1 MGLTISYQLRLIAPT
16 IDIVQEKVA
25 ALRTIAQELAF
36 MTVGEIVTL
45 QGPECVIDI
54 EDDGQ
59 DPHLELKVHGSEIT
73 GIDQAGKFSFRHP
86 SHIIGFRVIP
96 GEGCSG
102 ADFGFR
108 VYANQDDIQEWTWFS
123 YCKTQYASSSEY
135 GGLENFLTCHLRII
149 HLLDAAQ
156 KLGIECDVTDNGDYW
171 EQRDLKALAST
182 VTSDNQMMA
191 MIMGAFKDIASD
203 QDATLEAPI
212 LDFPNF
218 EYLEGEGQRS

>member
-1 MGLTISYQLRLIAPT
+1 MGLTISYRLRLLAPT

-25 ALRTIAQELAF
+25 ALRTIAQELTF
-36 MTVGEIVTL
+36 MDVGNIVTL
-45 QGPECVIDI
+45 QGQECVIE
-54 EDDGQ
+54 EDGE

-73 GIDQAGKFSFRHP
+73 HIDKAGKFFFRHP
-86 SHIIGFRVIP
+86 SHIIGFRLIP

-108 VYANQDDIQEWTWFS
+108 IYADQDDMQEWTWFS
-123 YCKTQYASSSEY
+123 YCKTQYASNPEY

-171 EQRDLKALAST
+171 EKRDLKALAST

-191 MIMGAFKDIASD
+191 LIMGAFKDIASG
-203 QDATLEAPI
+203 QDATLKAPI
-212 LDFPNF
+212 LDFPDF
-218 EYLEGEGQRS
+218 EYLEGEGGRS

>member
-1 MGLTISYQLRLIAPT
+1 MGLTISYRLRLIAPT
-16 IDIVQEKVA
+16 IDIVHEKVA
-25 ALRTIAQELAF
+25 ALRTIAQKLAF
-36 MTVGEIVTL
+36 MEVGEIVAL
-45 QGPECVIDI
+45 QGQECVIDM
-54 EDDGQ
+54 EDDSQ

-73 GIDQAGKFSFRHP
+73 GIDQGGKFSFRHP
-86 SHIIGFRVIP
+86 SQIIGFRVLP

-108 VYANQDDIQEWTWFS
+108 IYTDQDDTQKWTWFS
-123 YCKTQYASSSEY
+123 YCKTQYASNSEY
-135 GGLENFLTCHLRII
+135 GGLENFLTCHLRMI

-156 KLGIECDVTDNGDYW
+156 KHGIECDVTDNGDYW
-171 EQRDLKALAST
+171 EKRDLKALGST

-191 MIMGAFKDIASD
+191 MIMGAFKDIASA

>member
-1 MGLTISYQLRLIAPT
+1 MGLTISYRLRLIAPT
-16 IDIVQEKVA
+16 IAIVQEKVA
-25 ALRTIAQELAF
+25 TLRTIAQQLEF
-36 MTVGEIVTL
+36 INVGEIVTL
-45 QGPECVIDI
+45 QGQECVIDM

-73 GIDQAGKFSFRHP
+73 GIDRGGKFSFRHP
-86 SHIIGFRVIP
+86 SHIIGFRLIP

-102 ADFGFR
+102 ADLGFR
-108 VYANQDDIQEWTWFS
+108 LYADQADMQEWTWFS
-123 YCKTQYASSSEY
+123 YCKTQYATNPEY

-156 KLGIECDVTDNGDYW
+156 KMGIECDVTDNGDYW
-171 EQRDLKALAST
+171 EKRDLKALAST

-191 MIMGAFKDIASD
+191 LIMGTFKDIASE
-203 QDATLEAPI
+203 QEATLEAPI

-218 EYLEGEGQRS
+218 EYLEGEGGRS

>member
-1 MGLTISYQLRLIAPT
+1 VGLTISYQLRLIAPT

-25 ALRTIAQELAF
+25 ALRTIARELAF
-36 MTVGEIVTL
+36 MEVGEIVSL
-45 QGPECVIDI
+45 QGQECVIDMK
-54 EDDGQ
+54 DDGQ

-86 SHIIGFRVIP
+86 SQIIGFGVIP

-108 VYANQDDIQEWTWFS
+108 GY
-123 YCKTQYASSSEY
+123 
-135 GGLENFLTCHLRII
+135 
-149 HLLDAAQ
+149 LLDAVQ
-156 KLGIECDVTDNGDYW
+156 KLGIKCDVTDNGDYW
-171 EQRDLKALAST
+171 KKRDLKALAST

-191 MIMGAFKDIASD
+191 MIMGAFKDIASA
-203 QDATLEAPI
+203 QDATLKAPI